1 LHLTLLSVLMF
12 IFLIATFIL
21 ISFKTALSCL
31 QRKDTKKILK
41 SLGKQFFYRNLH
53 LHFFPNRGYEGIY
66 FALTCAVTITR
77 FCYILIVAFLMVA
90 IGGLSIE
97 SPGELSLSFPN
108 GAVAGLA
115 FFALFL
121 IVGDFLPRLLGT
133 RYPEVVIRRGS
144 VFASCFMLLAI
155 PFAYPFFKLT
165 HSSTRG
171 VYFDH
176 LQEESGT
183 QTQQELFE
191 MIQEADIHTRL
202 DAHDKKLIESVV
214 LFRDR
219 IAREV
224 MVPRVD
230 IFSLPAEIS
239 INEAAKLLHSEG
251 YSRIPV
257 YQQSMDNII
266 GVLMYKDVLTKFMEY
281 EQKGDPKILNTPVQT
296 ILKNVLYTPE
306 TKKISQLLQ
315 DFRKKQVHLAI
326 VVDEYGGTEGIVTIE
341 DILEEIVGDIAD
353 EYDKE
358 ESLFVPLPDGGWIV
372 DARMNILDLESEL
385 NIALP
390 QEGDYDTVAG
400 YIFHYAGEIPSK
412 GFFIKSKDFEI
423 EVLRS
428 TDRCVE
434 KVRINLEKAVEDDKL
449 TQSFEA

>member
-1 LHLTLLSVLMF
+1 MHLPLFISLLF
-12 IFLIATFIL
+12 IFLAATFLL
-21 ISFKTALSCL
+21 IAFKTAFSRL
-31 QRKDTKKILK
+31 QRKDTKRILN
-41 SLGKQFFYRNLH
+41 SLGKKFFYRSLH
-53 LHFFPNRGYEGIY
+53 LHFFPNRGDEGIY

-77 FCYILIVAFLMVA
+77 FCYALVVAFLLVA
-90 IGGLSIE
+90 MGGLLID
-97 SPGELSLSFPN
+97 PAGELILSFPS
-108 GAVAGLA
+108 GFFSALA
-115 FFALFL
+115 FLLLFL
-121 IVGDFLPRLLGT
+121 IVGDFLPRLLGN
-133 RYPEVVIRRGS
+133 RYPEAVIVRTAGFTS
-144 VFASCFMLLAI
+144 FFMLLAF
-155 PFAYPFFKLT
+155 PLAYPFFKLT
-165 HSSTRG
+165 HATTRR

-176 LQEESGT
+176 LQEELAT
-183 QTQQELFE
+183 QTRQEVFE
-191 MIQEADIHTRL
+191 IIQEADIHTRL

-230 IFSLPAEIS
+230 IFGLPAEIT
-239 INEAAKLLHSEG
+239 IKEAAKLLHSEG
-251 YSRIPV
+251 YSRIPI
-257 YQQSMDNII
+257 YRQSMDNII

-281 EQKGDPKILNTPVQT
+281 EHKGDAKILNAPVET

-306 TKKISQLLQ
+306 TKKISHLLQ
-315 DFRKKQVHLAI
+315 EFRKKQVHLAI

-385 NIALP
+385 HITIP
-390 QEGDYDTVAG
+390 QEGDYDTVGG

-412 GFFIKSKDFEI
+412 GFVITSKDFEI

-434 KVRINLEKAVEDDKL
+434 KVRIKSIPPLTTEPEKE
-449 TQSFEA
+449 